1 MSEYENKMSHL
12 ISPSITFG
20 GDDADTMILHYYN
33 AMNAIQDALQ
43 MMQKTFHGR
52 NHYSLTK
59 EEQNEAAMQFEDRME
74 RLRSVYRELD
84 WLQEEVYKK
93 ANP

>member
-1 MSEYENKMSHL
+1 MSENKMSHL
-12 ISPSITFG
+12 ISPSITFN

-43 MMQKTFHGR
+43 LVHKTFHGR

-59 EEQNEAAMQFEDRME
+59 EEQQVAAEQFESRLE

-84 WLQEEVYKK
+84 YLQQEVYKK